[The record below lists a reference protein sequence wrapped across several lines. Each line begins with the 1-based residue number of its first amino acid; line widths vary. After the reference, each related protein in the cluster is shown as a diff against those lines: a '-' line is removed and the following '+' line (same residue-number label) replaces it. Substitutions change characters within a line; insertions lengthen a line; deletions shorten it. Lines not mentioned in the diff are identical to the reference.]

1 MDNDEITTVLL
12 ALRLLQLHYNEQI
25 ESYELP
31 PQLQAYQQ
39 ENEILDPNEI
49 DSLCEDINMG
59 YLEQIGKGYLYNG
72 V

>member
-12 ALRLLQLHYNEQI
+12 ALRLLQSHYNEQI

-49 DSLCEDINMG
+49 DRLCYDVNSGIFDRTENF
-59 YLEQIGKGYLYNG
+59 
-72 V
+72 